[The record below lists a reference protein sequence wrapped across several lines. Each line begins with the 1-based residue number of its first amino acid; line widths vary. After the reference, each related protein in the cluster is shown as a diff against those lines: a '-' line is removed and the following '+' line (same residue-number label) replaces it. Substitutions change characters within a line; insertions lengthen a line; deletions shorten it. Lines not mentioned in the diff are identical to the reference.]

1 MENQKHVIIFYG
13 DVLRNLKN
21 SDWTQ
26 LPDNDLNDEKKE
38 KWKLYRKELRKLA
51 KICKQYIENNIM
63 KAELSMP
70 KIPDNERKQD
80 FINLL
85 NKTSSQI

>member
-1 MENQKHVIIFYG
+1 MKNQKVVIVFYSS
-13 DVLRNLKN
+13 VLRNLKN

-38 KWKLYRKELRKLA
+38 KWKLYRKELRKLVR
-51 KICKQYIENNIM
+51 ICKQHIENNIK

-70 KIPDNERKQD
+70 EIPDNKRKQN

-85 NKTSSQI
+85 NKTTL